1 MKWIRRIVMVLIAA
15 GIVGGVAWSFRPQ
28 PVPVDATAIE
38 SGPLMVTVNEDGKTR
53 IKERF
58 IVSTPLAGQLRRV
71 ELDEGDEIIAGET
84 VLATIL
90 PDNPKLLDPRERAEA
105 EARVSAAQAAVKRAQ
120 SGIDVVAA
128 AKQIAE
134 TQYERIRELHEKD
147 AVTDDRLEAV
157 LLNMRSKQEEHRAAE
172 FSLEV
177 ARFELAQAEAALERF
192 DPTEEATGDHF
203 EIRSPISGRVL
214 RVLQESAAVLP
225 AGTQLLELGDPT
237 NLELEIDVLSTDAVK
252 IDPGD
257 TILIEHWGGEEPL
270 TGTVRLIE
278 PAAFTKISA
287 LGVEEQRVFVIG
299 DIIESVGERSNLGD
313 GFRFEARIVVW
324 SGDDVLQVPTAALF
338 RNGDDWSVFVVAEG
352 KAELR
357 RIELGHRNA
366 DAAEIVGGLQ
376 AGEQVVVYP
385 SDRVQNGVEVLV
397 R

>member
-1 MKWIRRIVMVLIAA
+1 MKWIRRIAMLLIVI
-15 GIVGGVAWSFRPQ
+15 GIAGGVAWSFRPQ
-28 PVPVDATAIE
+28 PVPVDATVVE
-38 SGPLMVTVNEDGKTR
+38 TGPLMVTVNEDGKTR

-58 IVSTPLAGQLRRV
+58 VVSTPLAGQLRRV
-71 ELDEGDEIIAGET
+71 ELEEGDEIIAGET

-105 EARVSAAQAAVKRAQ
+105 EARVSAGEAAVKRAQ
-120 SGIDVVAA
+120 SEIDVVAA

-134 TQYERIRELHEKD
+134 TQFERIRELHEED
-147 AVTDDRLEAV
+147 AVTDDRMEAV
-157 LLNMRSKQEEHRAAE
+157 LLIMRSKQEEHRAAE

-177 ARFELAQAEAALERF
+177 AQFELAQAKAALERF
-192 DPTEEATGDHF
+192 DPMEDAIGDHF

-225 AGTQLLELGDPT
+225 AGTPLLELGDPT
-237 NLELEIDVLSTDAVK
+237 NLELEVDVLSTDAVK

-257 TILIEHWGGEEPL
+257 TILVEHWGGEAPL

-299 DIIESVGERSNLGD
+299 NLGD

-338 RNGDDWSVFVVAEG
+338 REGDEWSVFVVTEG
-352 KAELR
+352 VAKLR
-357 RIELGHRNA
+357 KVELGHRNA
-366 DAAEIVGGLQ
+366 DAAEIAGGLQ
-376 AGEQVVVYP
+376 AGEQVVIYP
-385 SDRVQNGVEVLV
+385 SDRVQDGVEVLT

>member
-1 MKWIRRIVMVLIAA
+1 MKWIRRIAMLLIVI
-15 GIVGGVAWSFRPQ
+15 GIAGGVAWSFRPQ
-28 PVPVDATAIE
+28 PVPVDATVVE
-38 SGPLMVTVNEDGKTR
+38 TGPLMVTVNEDGKTR

-58 IVSTPLAGQLRRV
+58 VVSTPLAGQLRRV
-71 ELDEGDEIIAGET
+71 ELEEGDEIIAGET

-105 EARVSAAQAAVKRAQ
+105 EARVSAGEAAVKRAQ
-120 SGIDVVAA
+120 SEIDVVAA

-134 TQYERIRELHEKD
+134 TQFERIRELHEED
-147 AVTDDRLEAV
+147 AVTDDRMEAV
-157 LLNMRSKQEEHRAAE
+157 LLIMRSKQEEHRAAE

-177 ARFELAQAEAALERF
+177 AQFELAQAKAALERF
-192 DPTEEATGDHF
+192 DPMEDAIGDHF

-225 AGTQLLELGDPT
+225 AGTPLLELGDPT
-237 NLELEIDVLSTDAVK
+237 NLELEVDVLSTDAVK

-257 TILIEHWGGEEPL
+257 TILVEHWGGEAPL

-299 DIIESVGERSNLGD
+299 DLVESVGERSNLGD

-338 RNGDDWSVFVVAEG
+338 REGDEWSVFVVTEG
-352 KAELR
+352 VAKLR
-357 RIELGHRNA
+357 KVELGHRNA
-366 DAAEIVGGLQ
+366 DAAEIAAGLE
-376 AGEQVVVYP
+376 AGEQVVIYP
-385 SDRVQNGVEVLV
+385 SDRVQDGVEVLA